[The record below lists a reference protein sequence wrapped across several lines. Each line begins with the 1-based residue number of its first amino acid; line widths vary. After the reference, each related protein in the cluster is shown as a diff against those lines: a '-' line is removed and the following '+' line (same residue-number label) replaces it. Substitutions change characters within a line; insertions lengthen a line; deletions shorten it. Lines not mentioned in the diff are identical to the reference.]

1 MKLIRCYHCDKYSSA
16 DLRDCPHCGAELVR
30 YETAPVAGA
39 GFAPIEAPTTA
50 TRWPSMP
57 RSRGGSTWMWL
68 VMGLGLGCCWLISM
82 AYLMGGKLASDAL
95 VSFVLFAVVSV
106 GGLAIYLLPT
116 CVAMA
121 RGRRQATAI
130 GVLNV
135 LLGWT
140 FIGWAIALVWAC
152 MRNRD

>member
-1 MKLIRCYHCDKYSSA
+1 
-16 DLRDCPHCGAELVR
+16 
-30 YETAPVAGA
+30 
-39 GFAPIEAPTTA
+39 
-50 TRWPSMP
+50 
-57 RSRGGSTWMWL
+57 MWL
-68 VMGLGLGCCWLISM
+68 VMGLGLGCCWLICM

-140 FIGWAIALVWAC
+140 FLGWVVALVWAC
-152 MRNRD
+152 MRDRD